1 MSFSPAFI
9 EHKVITRDNMEKFRC
24 VNRNGI
30 QFDTIPLDK
39 AFDPVN
45 EECAVFDGPFDN
57 VLGYELINYRNI
69 GMVLVHHPEQVNV
82 VMFAIVNGEIKS
94 YNAFVTLEE
103 EGEVFS
109 DRYGAVMAHVFC
121 ETTSRLWFFNFGSSY
136 REKYGMIM
144 KWMFTHNTAKQ
155 EYSRIVKD
163 VHFVIQQRDLLIQD
177 LHGKCIWHSNRV
189 QRLQKT
195 IFK

>member
-1 MSFSPAFI
+1 MSFSPASI
-9 EHKVITRDNMEKFRC
+9 GYKAITRDNLEKFRC

-30 QFDTIPLDK
+30 QFDTIALDK
-39 AFDPVN
+39 AFDPVT
-45 EECAVFDGPFDN
+45 EECAVFDGPFDGA
-57 VLGYELINYRNI
+57 VGYELINYRNI
-69 GMVLVHHPEQVNV
+69 GMVLFHYPTRVAVT
-82 VMFAIVNGEIKS
+82 MFAVVNGTIKS
-94 YNAFVTLEE
+94 FNAYVALEE
-103 EGEVFS
+103 ESDTFT
-109 DRYGAVMAHVFC
+109 DRYGAILAHVFC
-121 ETTSRLWFFNFGSSY
+121 EVNSGLWFFNFGSSY

-144 KWMFTHNTAKQ
+144 KWLFTRNTESR